1 MEIRNRLSD
10 FGIQGYWMSHHPW
23 IVPEPFTPEP
33 CETYSKADLDYWAA
47 AMAQC
52 VKEAYE
58 DPEFVM
64 NAPHAM
70 GNTKILD
77 DSLVEDPRD
86 GHAPTGHIRKREQRN
101 NLSGSVGHI

>member
-1 MEIRNRLSD
+1 
-10 FGIQGYWMSHHPW
+10 MSHHPW

-33 CETYSKADLDYWAA
+33 CETYSKEDLDYWAA

-70 GNTKILD
+70 GNTKIIGRFH
-77 DSLVEDPRD
+77 RD
-86 GHAPTGHIRKREQRN
+86 R
-101 NLSGSVGHI
+101 SGQMGLYI